1 MPTPR
6 SALVGTVLV
15 YLVVLL
21 LALDGLAQLLQPGF
35 MVAIMEGSQIPLAMA
50 PLLGAITLSCAVILA
65 IPRLAPLGAVLVTGF
80 LGGAIAIHFRLGE
93 FGTPPQVICLALGL
107 ATWVGLYLR
116 DARIRAVVRAPA

>member
-1 MPTPR
+1 MPTSR
-6 SALVGTVLV
+6 SALVGTVLI

-21 LALDGLAQLLQPGF
+21 LVLDGLAQLLQPGF
-35 MVAIMEGSQIPLAMA
+35 MVAIMEESQIPLAMA
-50 PLLGAITLSCAVILA
+50 PLLGAITLACAAVLA

-93 FGTPPQVICLALGL
+93 VGTPPQIICLVLAL

-116 DARIRAVVRAPA
+116 DARIRAVVQAPA

>member
-1 MPTPR
+1 MPTSR
-6 SALVGTVLV
+6 SALAGNVLI
-15 YLVVLL
+15 YLVVLI
-21 LALDGLAQLLQPGF
+21 LALDGMAQLLQPGF

-50 PLLGAITLSCAVILA
+50 PVLGVITLACAAILA

-93 FGTPPQVICLALGL
+93 VGTPPQIICLVLGI

-116 DARIRAVVRAPA
+116 DARIRAVVQAPA